1 VLELVLG
8 GARSGK
14 SRLAEERAIATGKQL
29 IYLATAETRDREMSD
44 RVQLHQA
51 RRDEQ
56 WSLIEEPFKL
66 AQTLQKH
73 SRPDNCIL
81 VDCLTLW
88 ITNAL
93 LKNQESE
100 PSLVWETERAEL
112 LSVLKSLPGDVVF
125 VSNEVGQ
132 GVVPMGELTRKFV
145 DEAGLL
151 HQDLAKICESVLFVV
166 AGLPQ
171 FLKQPT
177 A

>member
-1 VLELVLG
+1 
-8 GARSGK
+8 
-14 SRLAEERAIATGKQL
+14 
-29 IYLATAETRDREMSD
+29 
-44 RVQLHQA
+44 
-51 RRDEQ
+51 
-56 WSLIEEPFKL
+56 
-66 AQTLQKH
+66 
-73 SRPDNCIL
+73 
-81 VDCLTLW
+81 
-88 ITNAL
+88 
-93 LKNQESE
+93 
-100 PSLVWETERAEL
+100 L